1 MKKYEHLGVR
11 WKSYTKQSIFYCCL
25 FLWLWLIPVK
35 GYSQNVRLTLKMNS
49 VTLLQVF
56 DELTR
61 QTGYE
66 FVYSSTILEKVGKV
80 SVNVSNESLEK
91 MCIRDSKDTA
101 KVFYGFGRTFSMNL
115 KVTF

>member
-1 MKKYEHLGVR
+1 MKKYEHFGVR
-11 WKSYTKQSIFYCCL
+11 WKSYTKPKYFLLL
-25 FLWLWLIPVK
+25 FVLVAVADSCER
-35 GYSQNVRLTLKMNS
+35 YSQDVRLTLKMNN

-80 SVNVSNESLEK
+80 SVNVSNGSFGE
-91 MCIRDSKDTA
+91 R
-101 KVFYGFGRTFSMNL
+101 VGFVSGENRSGIQGRG
-115 KVTF
+115 